1 MSIARAIPLLL
12 ALALPLSARAE
23 DATFDISIRGLTAA
37 RLTMTGQADARSYS
51 AAGVLQSAGL
61 LSLVRAIRYAADKVG
76 VQHVAL
82 GSDFNGTVHTPFD
95 TTGLAQIT
103 EGLQGAG
110 FSDADI
116 AAIMGGNVRDLLLA
130 SLPD

>member
-1 MSIARAIPLLL
+1 MSTR
-12 ALALPLSARAE
+12 LPA
-23 DATFDISIRGLTAA
+23 GLTAELSALLGGGWRCDDAA
-37 RLTMTGQADARSYS
+37 REAQASDDSRRHGLPDAVAFPHNREQV
-51 AAGVLQSAGL
+51 AAI
-61 LSLVRAIRYAADKVG
+61 VRAIRYAADKVG